1 MTAIPRYRHR
11 LARRLGWLAVA
22 GLLAASFS
30 PSVLAGDKTEITI
43 CHGDRRPGQSVR
55 REFARDQLQRHR
67 RGRAGRP
74 ATTVMSGRSWFPGIT
89 VTWGDIIPPYD
100 YEPPTSICRA

>member
-43 CHGDRRPGQSVR
+43 CHGTGAQGNPYVVNSPAINSSGTDTG
-55 REFARDQLQRHR
+55 ELA
-67 RGRAGRP
+67 AGHNDHVGPSAGSP
-74 ATTVMSGRSWFPGIT
+74 ASP
-89 VTWGDIIPPYD
+89 
-100 YEPPTSICRA
+100 